1 MEKNKSC
8 FNGISTEYIDFFI
21 ELSINN
27 SKQWYEENKTRFI
40 KLCKEPFTALAYEL
54 YEHISAYKPNNELKP
69 HVSRVHKDMRH
80 YHGGML
86 YNDHLW
92 LSVRSAKK
100 DWAEKPLFWF
110 GMTPNGYDYGM
121 GYFHI
126 SRDTL
131 EKFRERI
138 DANPERFKKIV
149 ADTANKQNIFILDEQ
164 KYKRRMA
171 DYSPDIM
178 EWYQAKNLYLIC
190 RRTLDE
196 RVFSPDLAQMLKDD
210 FDKIKDIYCWLLELH
225 DGV

>member
-1 MEKNKSC
+1 MKNDKPC
-8 FNGISTEYIDFFI
+8 FNGFSTQYIDFFI
-21 ELSINN
+21 ELCLNN
-27 SKQWYEENKTRFI
+27 SKQWYEENKARFI
-40 KLCKEPFTALAYEL
+40 QYCKNPFTALAYEL
-54 YEHISAYKPNNELKP
+54 YEHVSAYKPDEDIKP

-100 DWAEKPLFWF
+100 DWDERPMFWF
-110 GMTPNGYDYGM
+110 GLTPNGYDYGM

-126 SRDTL
+126 SRDNL
-131 EKFRERI
+131 AKYRERI

-149 ADTANKQNIFILDEQ
+149 VDTMKTQDVFVLCDQ
-164 KYKRRMA
+164 KYKRKMA

-178 EWYQAKNLYLIC
+178 EWYQTKDLHLAC
-190 RRTLDE
+190 RRKLDD
-196 RVFSPDLAQMLKDD
+196 RVFSPDLAQMIKND